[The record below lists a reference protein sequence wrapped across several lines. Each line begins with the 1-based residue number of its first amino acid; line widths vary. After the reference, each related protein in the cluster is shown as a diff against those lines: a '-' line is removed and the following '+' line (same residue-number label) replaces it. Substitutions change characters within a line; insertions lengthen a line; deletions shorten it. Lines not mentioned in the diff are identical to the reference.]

1 MITDK
6 SRYGHDAVLDL
17 DCGDSVQVLRTE
29 PMTLTEQEQKIV
41 QKYLGIAL
49 LEKSYIDANG
59 HLMVVLSDGRTLDV
73 GSARGLPGATP
84 YIGANGNW
92 FVEGVDT
99 LQSARGLPGFTPY
112 IGENEHWWI
121 DKTDTGIPARGIPL
135 IEKADNT
142 RFLRNDGTWQKVT
155 PENIGAAQAGVVADH
170 ESRIEALEQ
179 RTVTA
184 PYYTDD
190 SVAYI
195 KEVPENALPFASVDM
210 IGGMTRKCTNL
221 AQSTA
226 DIMSYGCSV
235 SIAKDGKVS
244 LTTTEAHPSQF
255 AKVARIALKAGVSYT
270 ISFHSPTS
278 IQYGF
283 LWYANTTE
291 SPFNVI
297 YTELAVT
304 PTADGLY
311 ELGVYLPDSSPVGT
325 VGSLYVMINEG
336 STALPYEPYFDGLRS
351 APVTE
356 VESVGVNLCD
366 PSRIPDTL
374 NGLTFTKNTDGTVTI
389 NGTANAYTTVYFDKF
404 NLKTGEKFY
413 CLGGSNGTTFT
424 FNGHMGDT
432 FIKNIGMADNTV
444 VRTIECD
451 GTYDS
456 FYPIIL
462 IQAGQSFS
470 NVTCRFIV
478 SKTSFDSFLPYRRNT
493 LPVPAEVQAL
503 DGYGWGINDKVYN
516 YVDWENK
523 QFVKRV
529 GCVDMGT
536 LNWTFNGVDIFYAGI
551 SDKSKGVSNF
561 LSGKYPK
568 ANVEFGVMD
577 DGTITGN
584 ASLGDIIYVKDSAYT
599 DAATFK
605 AAMSGVMLYYELAEP
620 VITDLSDLLHEDN
633 LIGVEGGGTVTMVN
647 EYGYDVP
654 SEITY
659 ARLTWQ

>member
-84 YIGANGNW
+84 YLGENGNW

-99 LQSARGLPGFTPY
+99 LQSARGLSGFTPY

-135 IEKADNT
+135 TEKADNT

-190 SVAYI
+190 SVAYT

-210 IGGMTRKCTNL
+210 IGGMTRKCNQLWDEQWKTGYYDTTDGNFISDSTFL
-221 AQSTA
+221 ACKNKVKVLPNTTYYMTCSVEKRIVFYDIEQNYISCIEYARKSVFTTPDGCYYMTFSLWSTYGVVYQN
-226 DIMSYGCSV
+226 DIM
-235 SIAKDGKVS
+235 I
-244 LTTTEAHPSQF
+244 
-255 AKVARIALKAGVSYT
+255 
-270 ISFHSPTS
+270 
-278 IQYGF
+278 
-283 LWYANTTE
+283 N
-291 SPFNVI
+291 
-297 YTELAVT
+297 
-304 PTADGLY
+304 
-311 ELGVYLPDSSPVGT
+311 LGT
-325 VGSLYVMINEG
+325 
-336 STALPYEPYFDGLRS
+336 TALPYEPYFDGLRS

-356 VESVGVNLCD
+356 MESVGVNLCD
-366 PSRIPDTL
+366 LSRIPNNL
-374 NGLTFTKNTDGTVTI
+374 NGLTFITNTDGTVTI
-389 NGTANAYTTVYFDKF
+389 NGTANDYTTVYFDKI

-413 CLGGSNGTTFT
+413 CLGGGNGTIFT

-432 FIKNIGMADNTV
+432 FIKNIAWTEDNTV
-444 VRTIECD
+444 VQTIECD

-462 IQAGQSFS
+462 IQPGQSFS
-470 NVTCRFIV
+470 NATVRFIV
-478 SKTSFDSFLPYRRNT
+478 SKTPFVSFSPYRRNT
-493 LPVPAEVQAL
+493 LPVPAAVQAL
-503 DGYGWGINDKVYN
+503 DGYGWGVNADCYN
-516 YVDWENK
+516 YIDWERK
-523 QFVKRV
+523 RFVKRV
-529 GCVDMGT
+529 EKFVLQGT
-536 LNWTFNGVDIFYAGI
+536 EHWVI
-551 SDKSKGVSNF
+551 SNSNMFTSKF
-561 LSGKYPK
+561 
-568 ANVEFGVMD
+568 
-577 DGTITGN
+577 
-584 ASLGDIIYVKDSAYT
+584 DSASPDMSPSLSDGAFDSRMLNGNVKFVVYT
-599 DAATFK
+599 NGAYTVETWKSYLAENPMT
-605 AAMSGVMLYYELAEP
+605 VYYELAEP
-620 VITDLSDLLHEDN
+620 VITDISDLLTDDN
-633 LIGVEGGGTVTMVN
+633 LIRVEGGGTVTMVN